1 MRAASPLHA
10 VLPCDGVAVL
20 RVVQKRHVD
29 SNQRRPVSCEDL
41 TPDDRHQAAWTNT
54 KKARVNK
61 QCQPASTRSRGVN
74 TANNCQPFAAE
85 TSKEARFTD
94 IQTHT
99 HTHAHQ
105 WLLVMEMPPR
115 RTPLP
120 LHLLRLKPHNSL
132 RRHLPDIER

>member
-41 TPDDRHQAAWTNT
+41 TPDYRHQAAWTNT

-99 HTHAHQ
+99 HA
-105 WLLVMEMPPR
+105 
-115 RTPLP
+115 RTSVAVSHGNAASQNTSSSPFTAF
-120 LHLLRLKPHNSL
+120 KAS
-132 RRHLPDIER
+132 